1 MSNAAI
7 SCDKKCLQTAAVKTI
22 LTIVKLKN
30 VGLFNF
36 HIMKGLEC
44 MERTK
49 IAIADDNQ
57 SILEALRSVIDEEDD
72 MRIVGTADNGADTV
86 KMIHESQP
94 DVVLLDLIMP
104 GIDGITVM
112 EKVRADKTL
121 DSKPDFI
128 VISAIGRDSV
138 TEDAFNMGAA
148 YYIMKP
154 FDNEVLVKT
163 YLASICGTDK
173 NYSEGKM
180 PREVQV
186 EQVDGNNEAH
196 HAYPLKMG
204 HEAAGVIVEVGKNVT
219 DFKVGDKVMSF
230 GWYKGFGGG
239 GHGSS
244 FAGGTYSLCDLC
256 RHAVRGGIRRCGSC
270 GRCGICRTDHC
281 PGC

>member
-128 VISAIGRDSV
+128 VISAIG
-138 TEDAFNMGAA
+138 
-148 YYIMKP
+148 
-154 FDNEVLVKT
+154 L
-163 YLASICGTDK
+163 
-173 NYSEGKM
+173 
-180 PREVQV
+180 
-186 EQVDGNNEAH
+186 
-196 HAYPLKMG
+196 
-204 HEAAGVIVEVGKNVT
+204 
-219 DFKVGDKVMSF
+219 
-230 GWYKGFGGG
+230 
-239 GHGSS
+239 
-244 FAGGTYSLCDLC
+244 SLI
-256 RHAVRGGIRRCGSC
+256 HI
-270 GRCGICRTDHC
+270 
-281 PGC
+281 

>member
-36 HIMKGLEC
+36 HIMKGLEY

-112 EKVRADKTL
+112 EK
-121 DSKPDFI
+121 
-128 VISAIGRDSV
+128 
-138 TEDAFNMGAA
+138 
-148 YYIMKP
+148 
-154 FDNEVLVKT
+154 
-163 YLASICGTDK
+163 
-173 NYSEGKM
+173 
-180 PREVQV
+180 
-186 EQVDGNNEAH
+186 
-196 HAYPLKMG
+196 
-204 HEAAGVIVEVGKNVT
+204 
-219 DFKVGDKVMSF
+219 
-230 GWYKGFGGG
+230 
-239 GHGSS
+239 
-244 FAGGTYSLCDLC
+244 
-256 RHAVRGGIRRCGSC
+256 
-270 GRCGICRTDHC
+270 
-281 PGC
+281 

>member
-36 HIMKGLEC
+36 H
-44 MERTK
+44 TK

-112 EKVRADKTL
+112 EKLRADKTL
-121 DSKPDFI
+121 D
-128 VISAIGRDSV
+128 
-138 TEDAFNMGAA
+138 
-148 YYIMKP
+148 
-154 FDNEVLVKT
+154 
-163 YLASICGTDK
+163 
-173 NYSEGKM
+173 
-180 PREVQV
+180 
-186 EQVDGNNEAH
+186 
-196 HAYPLKMG
+196 
-204 HEAAGVIVEVGKNVT
+204 
-219 DFKVGDKVMSF
+219 
-230 GWYKGFGGG
+230 
-239 GHGSS
+239 
-244 FAGGTYSLCDLC
+244 
-256 RHAVRGGIRRCGSC
+256 
-270 GRCGICRTDHC
+270 
-281 PGC
+281 